1 MLPVKGKKHPR
12 ELQTSKAPLRKLANW
27 GIFVALPIR
36 VACSA
41 LKNIILKDFKVS
53 ANISYCTINA

>member
-12 ELQTSKAPLRKLANW
+12 ELQASIAPLRKLANS
-27 GIFVALPIR
+27 GIFVAFPIR
-36 VACSA
+36 VEFSA

-53 ANISYCTINA
+53 ANISYCAINA